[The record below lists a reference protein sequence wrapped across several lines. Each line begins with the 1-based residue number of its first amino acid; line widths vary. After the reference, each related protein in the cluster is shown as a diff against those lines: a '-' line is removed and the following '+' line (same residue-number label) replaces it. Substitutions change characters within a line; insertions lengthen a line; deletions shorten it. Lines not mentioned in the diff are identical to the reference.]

1 MSVHVR
7 ACVFIKCVCVCLCS
21 YKPNFHGW
29 SHMLLP
35 GNAACCRECFPP
47 SFFFFVCVCVCMWPH
62 CEQHHKHQL
71 IIIVMFF
78 FFFK

>member
-47 SFFFFVCVCVCMWPH
+47 SFFFCVCMCVYVATLRAAPQAPAYYN
-62 CEQHHKHQL
+62 CYVL
-71 IIIVMFF
+71 FF
-78 FFFK
+78 F